1 LKANIFLIA
10 TLSVLVMACDS
21 SDDSNDDN
29 NNNNSSNSADLTSEI
44 MGQGDWQITRFEDS
58 GVDETNNFNGY
69 TFVFNADGTV
79 VSSNGTQTINGT
91 WSIFDDSSNSSSDDD
106 GNSTDD
112 DDFNLMFTVSSTSD
126 FDDLI
131 DDWDFLS
138 VSQTK
143 IELFDVSGGDGTTD
157 YLTFEK
163 I

>member
-1 LKANIFLIA
+1 MKANIFLIA
-10 TLSVLVMACDS
+10 ALSVLVMSCDS
-21 SDDSNDDN
+21 SDDN

-112 DDFNLMFTVSSTSD
+112 DDFNLMFVPSTSD
-126 FDDLI
+126 FDDLFE
-131 DDWDFLS
+131 DWDFLS

-143 IELFDVSGGDGTTD
+143 IELFHVSGGDGTTD

>member
-1 LKANIFLIA
+1 MKANIFLIA
-10 TLSVLVMACDS
+10 ALSVLVMSCDS
-21 SDDSNDDN
+21 SDDN

-91 WSIFDDSSNSSSDDD
+91 WSIFDDSSNSSSDDY

-112 DDFNLMFTVSSTSD
+112 DDFNLMFVPSTSD
-126 FDDLI
+126 FDDLFE
-131 DDWDFLS
+131 DWDFLS

-143 IELFDVSGGDGTTD
+143 IELFHVSGGDGTTD